1 MKTRIRF
8 EKLTDSEKMMINY
21 LLNGTVETLIIDGK
35 EYKKDEIELV

>member
-8 EKLTDSEKMMINY
+8 EKLTDSEKIMINY
-21 LLNGTVETLIIDGK
+21 LMIGQVEKIIIDGK